1 MSEKNNNTSQFI
13 KQLAEREGISEEK
26 VKGII
31 IESFTKSYCRGENAG
46 VDLHFEFD
54 TKLSVYRAYKVV
66 EKVGDSKKE
75 IVKNDELLKKGK
87 IKDGIF
93 FLPLDTKNLS
103 FSLSYE
109 IKRQLRKD
117 LGEIS

>member
-13 KQLAEREGISEEK
+13 KQLAERDGISEKK

-46 VDLHFEFD
+46 VHLHFEFD
-54 TKLSVYRAYKVV
+54 AKLSVYRTYKVV
-66 EKVGDSKKE
+66 EKVSDSKKE

-87 IKDGIF
+87 IKNGIF
-93 FLPLDTKNLS
+93 FHNFDN
-103 FSLSYE
+103 
-109 IKRQLRKD
+109 I
-117 LGEIS
+117 I